1 MLDQSGLFQTKIN
14 PTLENMH
21 LVDMHEAGAA
31 SPHIEPRWPVLL
43 TIIVE
48 VFLLGALPGR
58 VKTLPTWGM
67 PTLLVVTILPMA
79 VVTVSAKKS
88 RWLRIENIIL
98 LLFLFFS
105 ACVLLDSLGFL
116 LSAMLRPKAPVSGV
130 QLLESSIAAW
140 TGNLLI
146 CSLVYWR
153 VDRGGPESRC
163 NDLSTEPDWLFPQE
177 GAVERAPQNW
187 RPTYVDYLFLSF
199 CTSTAFSPT
208 DVLPLTSRAKLLM
221 MAESTISLV
230 TIIAIAARAIN
241 ILNL

>member
-1 MLDQSGLFQTKIN
+1 
-14 PTLENMH
+14 MH
-21 LVDMHEAGAA
+21 LVDMPEADAA

-58 VKTLPTWGM
+58 VKTLPVWGM
-67 PTLLVVTILPMA
+67 PVLLVVTILPMA
-79 VVTVSAKKS
+79 ALSVSAKKS
-88 RWLRIENIIL
+88 RWLRIENIVL
-98 LLFLFFS
+98 LLFLLFS

-116 LSAMLRPKAPVSGV
+116 LSAMLRPKASVSGI

-140 TGNLLI
+140 TGNMLI

-163 NDLSTEPDWLFPQE
+163 VLSIKPDWLFPQE
-177 GAVERAPQNW
+177 GAVEHVPPNW
-187 RPTYVDYLFLSF
+187 RPTYVDYLFLAF

-221 MAESTISLV
+221 MAESTISLI

-241 ILNL
+241 ILNT